1 VFDPLNVPGYDVLAP
16 LGGGRA
22 WKAIAVTDRA
32 RVVLRP
38 VHGGEQARRRLRRD
52 AATWGSVASAHILA
66 VRDVFS
72 VEPDLH
78 VVVSDYA
85 SGGGLDMLLSRRGD
99 LDDGEIVTLVV
110 PLAEALAAA
119 HVRGL
124 AHGRVSTGNVVFSDD
139 GRPMLSD
146 AALVGADADAA
157 ADDVAALVSLARSCL
172 GNRRAGPVHDVLAT
186 SPTSAA
192 ELAAAIRAVA
202 PARAIALHDVSA
214 PIAHTP
220 VQSPQ
225 ARRRRPLAVTAAIAA
240 IAVVIG
246 VAWGHK
252 DDAAATSIPQP
263 AMPEATM
270 PAVATATSQPWAAIV
285 RRLERDRLKAYR
297 TRLRQS
303 GLRPVGL
310 NIRVESV
317 QLVTAH
323 RGGATV
329 RVIDGWTAYDV
340 LGDHGHV
347 VARRPAGLH
356 RLTTLV
362 LRRTAA
368 RWRVQRVA
376 R

>member
-38 VHGGEQARRRLRRD
+38 VHGGEEARRRLRRD
-52 AATWGSVASAHILA
+52 AATWGSVASPHIIA

-85 SGGGLDMLLSRRGD
+85 SGGGLDVLLSRRGD

-146 AALVGADADAA
+146 AALVGADAA

-172 GNRRAGPVHDVLAT
+172 GNRRVGPVHDVLVT

-202 PARAIALHDVSA
+202 PARAIALHDVGA
-214 PIAHTP
+214 PIADVP
-220 VQSPQ
+220 VQSTQ
-225 ARRRRPLAVTAAIAA
+225 GRRRRPLAVAAAIAA

-252 DDAAATSIPQP
+252 DDAAATSLPQP
-263 AMPEATM
+263 VMPEPTM
-270 PAVATATSQPWAAIV
+270 PAVAPTTSQPWAAIV
-285 RRLERDRLKAYR
+285 RRLERDRVETYR

-317 QLVTAH
+317 QLVEAH

-340 LGDHGHV
+340 LGDRGHV
-347 VARRPAGLH
+347 VERRPAGLH

-368 RWRVQRVA
+368 GWRVQRVA

>member
-1 VFDPLNVPGYDVLAP
+1 MFDPLNVPGYDVLAP

-252 DDAAATSIPQP
+252 DDAAATS
-263 AMPEATM
+263 

-323 RGGATV
+323 RGGAMI
-329 RVIDGWTAYDV
+329 RVIEGWTAYDV

-347 VARRPAGLH
+347 VAHRPAGLH

-368 RWRVQRVA
+368 RWRVQRVV

>member
-1 VFDPLNVPGYDVLAP
+1 
-16 LGGGRA
+16 
-22 WKAIAVTDRA
+22 
-32 RVVLRP
+32 
-38 VHGGEQARRRLRRD
+38 
-52 AATWGSVASAHILA
+52 
-66 VRDVFS
+66 
-72 VEPDLH
+72 
-78 VVVSDYA
+78 
-85 SGGGLDMLLSRRGD
+85 
-99 LDDGEIVTLVV
+99 
-110 PLAEALAAA
+110 
-119 HVRGL
+119 
-124 AHGRVSTGNVVFSDD
+124 
-139 GRPMLSD
+139 
-146 AALVGADADAA
+146 
-157 ADDVAALVSLARSCL
+157 
-172 GNRRAGPVHDVLAT
+172 
-186 SPTSAA
+186 
-192 ELAAAIRAVA
+192 
-202 PARAIALHDVSA
+202 LHDVSA